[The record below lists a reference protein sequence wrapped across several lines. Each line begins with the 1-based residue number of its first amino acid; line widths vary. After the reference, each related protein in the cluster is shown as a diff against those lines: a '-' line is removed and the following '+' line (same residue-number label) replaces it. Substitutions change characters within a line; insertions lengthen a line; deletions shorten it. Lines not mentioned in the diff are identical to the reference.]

1 MTAYHL
7 EGRGYLHITFY
18 YEKAY
23 MKISRI
29 ILKNWRNFQL
39 VDVPLEERI
48 FLIGANASGKSNFLD
63 AFRFLH
69 DIAKTGGGLQRT
81 VTERGG
87 LSSIRCFTAPKS
99 SIVEL
104 EVHLTDSSDNTP
116 RFKYAIGIKP
126 GHPVTLAYERVFQSN
141 QQLIN
146 RPDKEDKQDVLR
158 LTQTYLEQMSM
169 NAHFREIAYFFDS
182 VFYLHL
188 VPQLFRFPENVL
200 NQGLSENPFGRTF
213 LKQLSN
219 TPEKIRQSRLKQIEQ
234 GLRITIPQF
243 KRLIY
248 SEDEKDMPHLEAV
261 YEPWEQVSLRE
272 NQFSD
277 GTLRLIGLFWAL
289 LESDTLLLLEE
300 PELSLNGRIVN
311 ELAPLIY
318 RLQHPKQGQVI
329 LSTQSG
335 ALLSDKGIAGEEVL
349 LLTPSEKGTQVELAS
364 SIEPVR
370 HLLEAGL
377 SIADA
382 ALSRTNPPALHE
394 QSLFQ

>member
-1 MTAYHL
+1 
-7 EGRGYLHITFY
+7 
-18 YEKAY
+18 
-23 MKISRI
+23 MKVSRI
-29 ILKNWRNFQL
+29 ILKNWLNFQS
-39 VDVPLEERI
+39 VDVPLDERI

-69 DIAKTGGGLQRT
+69 DIAKTGGGLQRA

-99 SIVEL
+99 SPVEL
-104 EVHLTDSSDNTP
+104 EVHLTESSHNTP
-116 RFKYAIGIKP
+116 RFKYAIGIKQTKSN
-126 GHPVTLAYERVFQSN
+126 PVTLAYERVWKDN

-158 LTQTYLEQMSM
+158 LTQTYLEQIST
-169 NAHFREIAYFFDS
+169 NAAFREIANFFGS
-182 VFYLHL
+182 ILYLHI
-188 VPQLFRFPENVL
+188 VPQLLRFPETLL

-213 LKQLSN
+213 LKQLAK
-219 TPEKIRQSRLKQIEQ
+219 TPEKTRNDSLKRIEQ

-248 SEDEKDMPHLEAV
+248 IEDETNMPHLEAV
-261 YEPWEQVSLRE
+261 YEPWEQKRVSLRE

-289 LESDTLLLLEE
+289 LESDALLLLEE
-300 PELSLNGRIVN
+300 PELSINGRIVN

-329 LSTQSG
+329 LSTQSWE
-335 ALLSDKGIAGEEVL
+335 LLSDKGIAGEEVL
-349 LLTPSEKGTQVELAS
+349 LLTPAENGTQVEL
-364 SIEPVR
+364 
-370 HLLEAGL
+370 
-377 SIADA
+377 
-382 ALSRTNPPALHE
+382 
-394 QSLFQ
+394 SLQLRKYDIY

>member
-1 MTAYHL
+1 
-7 EGRGYLHITFY
+7 
-18 YEKAY
+18 

-29 ILKNWRNFQL
+29 ILKNWFNFQS
-39 VDVPLEERI
+39 VDVPLDERV

-63 AFRFLH
+63 AFSFLH
-69 DIAKTGGGLQRT
+69 EIAKTGGGLQRA

-99 SIVEL
+99 SLVEL
-104 EVHLTDSSDNTP
+104 EVHLTESSHNTP
-116 RFKYAIGIKP
+116 RFKYAIGFTQTRSN
-126 GHPVTLAYERVFQSN
+126 PVTLAYERVWKDN

-158 LTQTYLEQMSM
+158 LTQTYLEQIST
-169 NAHFREIAYFFDS
+169 NAEFREIANFFGS
-182 VFYLHL
+182 ILYLHI
-188 VPQLFRFPENVL
+188 VPQLLRFPETLL

-213 LKQLSN
+213 LKQLAN
-219 TPEKIRQSRLKQIEQ
+219 TPEKARNDSLKKIEQ

-248 SEDEKDMPHLEAV
+248 IEDETNTPHLEAV
-261 YEPWEQVSLRE
+261 YEPWEQKRVSLRE

-289 LESDTLLLLEE
+289 LESDSLLLLEE

-329 LSTQSG
+329 LSTQSWE
-335 ALLSDKGIAGEEVL
+335 LLSDKGIAGEEVL
-349 LLTPSEKGTQVELAS
+349 LLTPAENGTQVELAS
-364 SIEPVR
+364 SIKEVR

-382 ALSRTNPPALHE
+382 ALSRTKPPALHE